1 MGIIKTKAAKTADRR
16 QPMSEENTLE
26 PEFGSEILT
35 IMDEEGAEH
44 EFELL
49 DTEEID
55 GVRYVALAPVFD
67 EAEDLLEDSGELV
80 VLRATTED
88 GEDYLDAIEDEEEF
102 DRISEFFMERLQDR
116 FEFED

>member
-1 MGIIKTKAAKTADRR
+1 MPEDNA
-16 QPMSEENTLE
+16 ME

-35 IMDEEGAEH
+35 IVDEEGAEH

-55 GVRYVALAPVFD
+55 GVRYVALAPVFED
-67 EAEDLLEDSGELV
+67 GDDLLEDSGELV
-80 VLRATTED
+80 VLRATEEN
-88 GEDYLDAIEDEEEF
+88 GEEYLDAIEDEEEF

-116 FEFED
+116 FEFEE

>member
-1 MGIIKTKAAKTADRR
+1 MADD
-16 QPMSEENTLE
+16 NAYE
-26 PEFGSEILT
+26 PEYGSEILT
-35 IMDEEGAEH
+35 IMDEEGVEH

-55 GVRYVALAPVFD
+55 GVRYVALAPVFEDAD
-67 EAEDLLEDSGELV
+67 ELLDDSGELV

-88 GEDYLDAIEDEEEF
+88 DEEYLDAIEDEDEF
-102 DRISEFFMERLQDR
+102 DRIAEFFMERLQDR